1 MEGKF
6 TCIRKRV
13 RFFHFPFGLCVLWED
28 IQIILKAVM
37 FLFSE
42 GIVDH
47 RQRCLSR
54 VPLEVLLHPLQENAI
69 SGCSQP
75 GLQGRGS
82 FTDSAEAGGNCCHI
96 LPSQM
101 LCPPLP
107 CLTPSASSSGRGLME
122 GALEMPR

>member
-1 MEGKF
+1 M
-6 TCIRKRV
+6 

-69 SGCSQP
+69 SVRSQVYKA
-75 GLQGRGS
+75 GAALQTVQKPEGIAATS
-82 FTDSAEAGGNCCHI
+82 FLPKCCVLHYHVSFPPLAQVAEASWREH
-96 LPSQM
+96 
-101 LCPPLP
+101 
-107 CLTPSASSSGRGLME
+107 
-122 GALEMPR
+122 